1 MIAASMEGH
10 LEVVKVLLRYGADSE
25 VKDKEGWKA
34 VDHAAMAGHNEYV
47 AIVVYSFNQNRLFL
61 GQQQYNKDP

>member
-34 VDHAAMAGHNEYV
+34 VDHAAMAGHNEY
-47 AIVVYSFNQNRLFL
+47 AY
-61 GQQQYNKDP
+61 